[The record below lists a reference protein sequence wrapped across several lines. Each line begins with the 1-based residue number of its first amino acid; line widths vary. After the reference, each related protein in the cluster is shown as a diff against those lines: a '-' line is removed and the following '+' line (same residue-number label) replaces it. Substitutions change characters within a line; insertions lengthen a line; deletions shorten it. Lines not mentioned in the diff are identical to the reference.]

1 MDGTGLSPHP
11 QGAKREDWTKSV
23 ADLSSGMINPGSN
36 VKGKQHVLMENIKI
50 HYPKKGVAF
59 LALKEV
65 DIGVEWSFH
74 ENTPKDYYY

>member
-1 MDGTGLSPHP
+1 M
-11 QGAKREDWTKSV
+11 

-36 VKGKQHVLMENIKI
+36 VKGKHDVLMENIKI
-50 HYPKKGVAF
+50 HYPEKGVAF

-65 DIGVEWSFH
+65 EIGVEWSFH